1 MSLEMLRAR
10 SGRVAAAGRSRTT
23 SGRATPDQRGSEEVG
38 MGSGQCRGGW
48 RSELLPPA
56 VKAAALDETTPGRV
70 LQEEMR
76 PPLGW
81 WGIGHLGKE

>member
-10 SGRVAAAGRSRTT
+10 SGRVAAAGISRTT
-23 SGRATPDQRGSEEVG
+23 SGRAALDQRGSEVG

-56 VKAAALDETTPGRV
+56 VKAAASDETTPGRV

-76 PPLGW
+76 PPLGR
-81 WGIGHLGKE
+81 WGIGQLGKE